1 MLLLVASVWIES
13 YAQNSMAVTSAT
25 GHPQEEVTLNISI
38 ENSVEFVAF
47 QTEIPLGES
56 LEYVTGSA
64 VLTDRSNGHLLSAKV
79 SGSTLKIYAYS
90 LSNTAFTGSEGD
102 VMTFRL
108 RLLNE
113 PGENALVT
121 KT

>member
-1 MLLLVASVWIES
+1 MIKTIRNIMLLLVASVCIEC

-79 SGSTLKIYAYS
+79 SGIISSPSFYVIS
-90 LSNTAFTGSEGD
+90 IH
-102 VMTFRL
+102 
-108 RLLNE
+108 
-113 PGENALVT
+113 
-121 KT
+121 